1 MNQTEKKAFIKRELA
16 ALENEELLFQ
26 QCLSSITSRKRY
38 LKLELVELGVS
49 SSAPRGRKYDGI
61 LSDEQKLKLTAG
73 LTK

>member
-1 MNQTEKKAFIKRELA
+1 MNQTEKKSIYKKRA

-49 SSAPRGRKYDGI
+49 SSALRVGNMMEYY
-61 LSDEQKLKLTAG
+61 LTNKN
-73 LTK
+73 LN